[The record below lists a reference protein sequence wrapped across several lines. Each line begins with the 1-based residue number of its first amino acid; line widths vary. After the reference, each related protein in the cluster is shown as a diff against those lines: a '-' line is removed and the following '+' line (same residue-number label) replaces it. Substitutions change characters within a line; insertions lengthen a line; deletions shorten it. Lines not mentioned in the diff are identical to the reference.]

1 VSSPSTAD
9 LARYRDFSGRTAR
22 KAGALVREKLKGAKT
37 IRSKSA
43 DMDLVTETDVAAEKL
58 ITAEIRREFPDH
70 GILGE
75 ESTGNLES
83 KTGFTWIIDP
93 IDGTTNFAHGHLI
106 VGVSIGLAY
115 EGRPVAGC
123 VYCPALEEE
132 FLAAK
137 GLGATLNGEMIRVSN
152 VPKLSQ
158 SLLASGFPY
167 DLRDRPDHYLAFW
180 RPMLM
185 TAHGVRRLG
194 SASIDLCW
202 VAAGRLEG
210 YWEENLKAWDIAAG
224 IIILEEAGGRVSD
237 FSEKPHHL
245 DRRELLATNG
255 VIHSEMARALRE
267 VQVTLRK

>member
-1 VSSPSTAD
+1 MSFPTPAE
-9 LARYRDFSGRTAR
+9 LARYRDFAGRTAR
-22 KAGALVREKLKGAKT
+22 LAGALVREKLKGAKT
-37 IRSKSA
+37 FTSKTA

-58 ITAEIRREFPDH
+58 IIAEIRREFPDH

-75 ESTGNLES
+75 ESTGNIVS
-83 KTGFTWIIDP
+83 KTGLTWIIDP

-123 VYCPALEEE
+123 VYCPALDEE

-137 GLGATLNGEMIRVSN
+137 GLGATLNGEPIRVSA
-152 VPKLSQ
+152 VTSLSK

-185 TAHGVRRLG
+185 IAHGVRRLG

-224 IIILEEAGGRVSD
+224 IIVLEEAGGRVSD
-237 FSEKPHHL
+237 FGEKPHHL
-245 DRRELLATNG
+245 DRKELLATNG
-255 VIHSEMARALRE
+255 AVHGEMARALRD
-267 VQVTLRK
+267 VQTLLKR